1 MSAAA
6 EAGTGRWPSLAVL
19 SLAMLLPSLGTSIA
33 NVALPTL
40 AAHFDVPMAGA
51 QWVVISYLLAVTS
64 FIVGAGR
71 LGDQLGKS
79 RVLAAGIAVFAVAS
93 AAAAISPNLPF
104 LIAARVA
111 QGAGAAVL
119 MALSIAMVGDIVPPD
134 KTGAA
139 MGWLGTISAAGTAL
153 GPSLGGLLL
162 ATVGWQAIF
171 HLLALMGGATWLLL
185 RAIPVERISKAT
197 VASYDGRGMVL
208 LAASLAAVSAA
219 ATLWGKVPVQMVL
232 GMACLAILGL
242 AGFAVHEL
250 RTKVPLVQLG
260 LLRQPQ
266 LSSGLYSMMAISAVV
281 MTTLVVGPF
290 YLTGHLHL
298 TPGQTG
304 LVMSLGPVIAALAGA
319 PAGKLVDSIGAPRV
333 LSAGLG
339 LALSGS
345 LLMSILP
352 QRLGLAGYAASLAL
366 ITLGYAVFQAAN
378 TTRLM
383 QEVDKAHRGVT
394 SALLGLSR
402 NLGLIGGASVM
413 GAVYSA
419 EPAISLPWVPASGHS
434 GLAVVFLVAAVLIVT
449 AWIATFWAAAFS
461 VKD

>member
-19 SLAMLLPSLGTSIA
+19 GLAMLLPSLGTSIA

-51 QWVVISYLLAVTS
+51 QWIVISYLLAMTS

-79 RVLAAGIAVFAVAS
+79 RMLSAGIAVFAVAS
-93 AAAAISPNLPF
+93 AAAAISPSLPF
-104 LIAARVA
+104 LVAARIA

-119 MALSIAMVGDIVPPD
+119 MALSIAMVGDIVPPH
-134 KTGAA
+134 KAGTA

-162 ATVGWQAIF
+162 ATVGWHAIF
-171 HLLALMGGATWLLL
+171 LLLALLGGVAWVLQ
-185 RAIPVERISKAT
+185 RAFPSDSVPQAS
-197 VASYDGRGMVL
+197 VGSYDGTGMVL

-219 ATLWGKVPVQMVL
+219 ATLCGKVPVQLVL
-232 GMACLAILGL
+232 GLAVLALLGL
-242 AGFAVHEL
+242 AGFVLHEL
-250 RTKVPLVQLG
+250 RTSVPLVQLG
-260 LLRQPQ
+260 LLKQPK

-290 YLTGHLHL
+290 YLTEHLHL

-319 PAGKLVDSIGAPRV
+319 PAGKLVDSIGASRV
-333 LSAGLG
+333 LFIGLG
-339 LALSGS
+339 TALAGS
-345 LLMSILP
+345 VLMGILP
-352 QRLGLAGYAASLAL
+352 QRLGLTGYAASLAL

-383 QEVDKAHRGVT
+383 HNVDKAHRGVT

-402 NLGLIGGASVM
+402 NLGLISGASVM
-413 GAVYSA
+413 GAVYA
-419 EPAISLPWVPASGHS
+419 AGPAIALPWTLATDHS
-434 GLAVVFLVAAVLIVT
+434 GLAIVFLVAAAVVAT
-449 AWIATFWAAAFS
+449 ALAASFIA
-461 VKD
+461 KD